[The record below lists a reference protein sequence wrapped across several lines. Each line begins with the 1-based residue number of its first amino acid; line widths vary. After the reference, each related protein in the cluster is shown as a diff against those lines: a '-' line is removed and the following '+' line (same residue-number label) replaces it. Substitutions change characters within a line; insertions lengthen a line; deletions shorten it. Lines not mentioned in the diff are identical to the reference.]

1 MKTVNLKETARQVK
15 WITEHTLTES
25 QLEKKLTEKLER
37 AKKFIKL
44 NRVVNKKF
52 IS

>member
-25 QLEKKLTEKLER
+25 QRERMMTEKIER

-44 NRVVNKKF
+44 NRVVNKKT
-52 IS
+52 IT